1 MWFALTDIHQR
12 FLSMTELAFQSALQ
26 LAERIRN
33 RSISAEEMLEY
44 FLERVE
50 RFNPTLNAIVV
61 HDFERARETARQA
74 DRDLAAGKSWGA
86 LHGLP
91 MTLKESYDMA
101 GLITTRGNPVWKDNV
116 SDTDALSVRRLKA
129 MGVNIF
135 GKTNVPFNLA
145 DMQSYN
151 EIYGTTNN
159 PWDQTRAPGGSS
171 GGSAAAR
178 AAGLTGLESGSDIGG
193 SIRNPAHFC
202 GVFGHKPTWGLLPP
216 RGHAAPGVMAQ
227 SDLTV
232 IGPLGRSAADL
243 EVATLAMAGPDEIM
257 SGGYQ
262 LSLLPCPWSSLR
274 DVKVAVWSNDTLAP
288 VNEETRKRVN
298 MIAQVVSDAGGYVN
312 EDAKPDLDIQA
323 VHENYLA
330 LLTAV
335 MSSRN
340 SAAEYEA
347 LQQRLSESDPD
358 SDRARGLRLQLAS
371 FRDYALAN
379 EARTQARWAWHEFF
393 KQYDVVIMPTM
404 PTPAFEHDHRPFH
417 ERTLQVDNETR
428 GYNEGVFWAGHAIN
442 AYLPATVVPTGAQG
456 EGLPIGVQIMGPE
469 YGDLKTIGF
478 AKLLEAEGFH
488 FVPPPAYVSA

>member
-1 MWFALTDIHQR
+1 
-12 FLSMTELAFQSALQ
+12 MTELAFQSALQ
-26 LAERIRN
+26 LAEQIRN
-33 RSISAEEMLEY
+33 RSISASEMLDY
-44 FLERVE
+44 FLDRVE
-50 RFNPTLNAIVV
+50 RFNPDLNAIVV
-61 HDFERARETARQA
+61 NDFDRAIETARQA
-74 DRDLAAGKSWGA
+74 DRDLAAGKSWGL

-101 GLITTRGNPVWKDNV
+101 GLITTRGNPLWKDNLC
-116 SDTDALSVRRLKA
+116 DTDALSVQRLKA
-129 MGVNIF
+129 LGVNIF

-159 PWDQTRAPGGSS
+159 PWDHSRAPGGSS
-171 GGSAAAR
+171 GGSAAAL

-216 RGHAAPGVMAQ
+216 RGHAAPGVLAQ

-232 IGPLGRSAADL
+232 IGPLARSAADL

-257 SGGYQ
+257 SAGYQ
-262 LSLLPCPWSSLR
+262 LSLVPCPWASLR
-274 DVKVAVWSNDTLAP
+274 DVKVAVWLNDALAP
-288 VNEETRKRVN
+288 VNEETRKRVS
-298 MIAQVVSDAGGYVN
+298 MIARAVRDAGGYVD
-312 EDAKPDLDIQA
+312 EEARPEFDVTEIHD
-323 VHENYLA
+323 NYQA

-335 MSSRN
+335 MASRN
-340 SAAEYEA
+340 SLEEYES
-347 LQQRLSESDPD
+347 LQQRLAESDPD
-358 SDRARGLRLQLAS
+358 SDRARGLRRQLAS
-371 FRDYALAN
+371 YRDYAMAN
-379 EARTQARWAWHEFF
+379 ETRTKARWAWHEFF
-393 KQYDVVIMPTM
+393 KHYDVVLMPTM

-417 ERTLQVDNETR
+417 ERTLQVDNEIR

-442 AYLPATVVPTGAQG
+442 AYLPSTVVPTGAKG
-456 EGLPIGVQIMGPE
+456 EGLPIGIQIMGPE

-478 AKLLEAEGFH
+478 AKLLEAEGFS